1 MNNPVAY
8 MQVLINPATPYAAYM
23 RRWTG
28 STLVQIMAGC
38 LVVIIWTN
46 GGILL

>member
-23 RRWTG
+23 RG
-28 STLVQIMAGC
+28 ELVQH
-38 LVVIIWTN
+38 WFR
-46 GGILL
+46 